1 MIFEINRG
9 AILVVLL
16 VRRENL
22 FNVSTVSTALSKL
35 SLPAKLI
42 EIQYHLQYQFI
53 FEKYIFKETSLTKIK
68 HQFDFIARIITY

>member
-22 FNVSTVSTALSKL
+22 SNVSTVSTALSKL

-42 EIQYHLQYQFI
+42 EIKYDRKNFDSIADI
-53 FEKYIFKETSLTKIK
+53 FHADKATSVLISKNIF
-68 HQFDFIARIITY
+68 